1 MDADYRK
8 IPMNLMSI
16 HGLWC
21 KLYFLTESATKHIN
35 EINGRLSPEI
45 PEARFAS
52 EPGGGARL
60 HRAAQG
66 GSRPAA
72 NPYNRLAPGCFAAR
86 MISATEAATFV
97 ILPDRTGGYEAHVH
111 LA

>member
-21 KLYFLTESATKHIN
+21 TLYFLTESATKHIN

-45 PEARFAS
+45 PESAICIRARRWRAPAS
-52 EPGGGARL
+52 SSARGQSPRRQSLQSACTGMLRRPYDLSHGGG
-60 HRAAQG
+60 
-66 GSRPAA
+66 
-72 NPYNRLAPGCFAAR
+72 
-86 MISATEAATFV
+86 
-97 ILPDRTGGYEAHVH
+97 H
-111 LA
+111 LRHPPR